1 GESCSHT
8 HILAASNMSRTEAIL
23 RLLLALC
30 ILPCNTS
37 ISSAASTADA
47 FLHCLAAAIPP
58 DLLHTPPSPSYSPLL
73 LSSVRNLRFVTP
85 GTPRPLAIVA
95 AGEASHAQ
103 AAVRCGRLHGVSV
116 RVRSG
121 GHDYEGLSYLS
132 LDPREPFALLDLAA
146 LRAVRVDPARA
157 EAWVGSGATL
167 GELYYAVAAASRALA
182 FPAGVCPTVG
192 VGGHLSGGGFG
203 TLMRRYGLAADHVL
217 DAVLVDASGR
227 LLNRTTMGEDLFW
240 AIRGGGGESFGVVL
254 SWKLRLVRV
263 PALVTVFTIRRSRK
277 QSATHLIAKW
287 QEIAPALPPDL
298 YLRVYVRNQD
308 AQFQSLF
315 LGRCDRLVSL
325 MRAHFSDLGMV
336 RADCEEITWIQST
349 VYFAFH
355 SSSKPLE
362 LLLDRGTKP
371 DSYVKAKSD
380 YVQVPIPWH
389 VWESTW
395 TWLAKQEAGILIL
408 DPYGGRMG
416 RVAPSATP
424 FPHRKG
430 NLYNLQYY
438 SSWSENGTD
447 AFDKHMAWVR
457 GLYKQMEPYV
467 SKNPRTGYVNYR
479 DLDLGRNEL
488 GDNVTSYAKAKVWG
502 EKYFKGNFERL
513 AAVKAMVDPD
523 DFFRNEQSIPPL
535 PAAKGWNSI

>member
-1 GESCSHT
+1 
-8 HILAASNMSRTEAIL
+8 MSRTEAIL
-23 RLLLALC
+23 RLLLALF

-58 DLLHTPPSPSYSPLL
+58 NLLHTPPSPSYSPL
-73 LSSVRNLRFVTP
+73 
-85 GTPRPLAIVA
+85 
-95 AGEASHAQ
+95 
-103 AAVRCGRLHGVSV
+103 
-116 RVRSG
+116 
-121 GHDYEGLSYLS
+121 
-132 LDPREPFALLDLAA
+132 
-146 LRAVRVDPARA
+146 
-157 EAWVGSGATL
+157 
-167 GELYYAVAAASRALA
+167 
-182 FPAGVCPTVG
+182 
-192 VGGHLSGGGFG
+192 
-203 TLMRRYGLAADHVL
+203 
-217 DAVLVDASGR
+217 
-227 LLNRTTMGEDLFW
+227 
-240 AIRGGGGESFGVVL
+240 
-254 SWKLRLVRV
+254 RLVRV
-263 PALVTVFTIRRSRK
+263 PESVTVFTIRRSRK
-277 QSATHLIAKW
+277 QLATHLIAKW

-298 YLRVYVRNQD
+298 YLRVVVHNQD

-349 VYFAFH
+349 MYFAFH
-355 SSSKPLE
+355 SSFKPLE
-362 LLLDRGTKP
+362 LLLDRGNKP

-416 RVAPSATP
+416 SVAPSATP

-488 GDNVTSYAKAKVWG
+488 GDNVTSYAKARVWG

-535 PAAKGWNSI
+535 PAAKGWNSM